1 MINEKKIIKNSE
13 NRIDTYIKEYP
24 EKKNCEYVETQREFI
39 HILQIEA
46 REQEKRKEYQSTR

>member
-1 MINEKKIIKNSE
+1 MINEKKIIKNIE

-39 HILQIEA
+39 HMLQIEA
-46 REQEKRKEYQSTR
+46 KEQAKRKER

>member
-1 MINEKKIIKNSE
+1 MI
-13 NRIDTYIKEYP
+13 D

-46 REQEKRKEYQSTR
+46 REQSKSDLRKE

>member
-1 MINEKKIIKNSE
+1 MI
-13 NRIDTYIKEYP
+13 D

-46 REQEKRKEYQSTR
+46 KKQEKRKE

>member
-1 MINEKKIIKNSE
+1 MINEKKIIKNIE
-13 NRIDTYIKEYP
+13 NIDTYIKEYP

-46 REQEKRKEYQSTR
+46 REQKKRKE